1 MAVEQVGGE
10 GFQRNRLDEFAV
22 LVDGVAVD
30 ALEQAPLAPLHRDL
44 RGATRRVGKEMPL
57 HGEALALQG
66 RERGIHRLFGWLV
79 RTQAAEAA
87 SQIGRGHRAEAAEA
101 AANEVAQGVLRGP
114 VFLFQK
120 VGQAASRRRIRA
132 QRAQTRQHFRRQPEC
147 AALVD
152 SALGQQ
158 FAAER
163 LDGAELGRGHESQG
177 QQGVV
182 EFLWVADRW
191 PGFGLDPL
199 DGFPVE
205 DAEIVDFARVEPG
218 AVADGV
224 GAALLEGGVVE
235 EGVGPRVDDFLGEG
249 GRLAQIPAHQREP
262 ALFHVR
268 EQGGQPIDIHGF
280 GEAVVDRLVDER
292 VIGNLALAGEVLLAG
307 DLVREHVGDQILG
320 VHPLPLRRHAVA
332 IAVALD
338 RQRAGGVPAPA
349 QLEHRR
355 VEHRLHHDLA
365 HGLAVEI
372 AEDFIEWKTVD
383 RTQREHDVVLVGG
396 GLQLEIE

>member
-1 MAVEQVGGE
+1 M
-10 GFQRNRLDEFAV
+10 
-22 LVDGVAVD
+22 
-30 ALEQAPLAPLHRDL
+30 
-44 RGATRRVGKEMPL
+44 
-57 HGEALALQG
+57 
-66 RERGIHRLFGWLV
+66 
-79 RTQAAEAA
+79 
-87 SQIGRGHRAEAAEA
+87 
-101 AANEVAQGVLRGP
+101 
-114 VFLFQK
+114 
-120 VGQAASRRRIRA
+120 
-132 QRAQTRQHFRRQPEC
+132 
-147 AALVD
+147 D

-163 LDGAELGRGHESQG
+163 LDGAELGRGHKSQG

-191 PGFGLDPL
+191 PGFGLDPF
-199 DGFPVE
+199 DGFPVQ

-224 GAALLEGGVVE
+224 GAALLEWGVVE

-249 GRLAQIPAHQREP
+249 GRLAQIPADQREP

-268 EQGGQPIDIHGF
+268 EQGGQFRHVHGF

-292 VIGNLALAGEVLLAG
+292 VVGNLALAGEVLLAG